1 MMNTIASLEF
11 DLEGLRRVESRIQ
24 TRLREIKTEIVDAEE
39 QIWEIRFRNQCVA
52 LRKKHPTLWWERAPD
67 GCRDDV
73 WHVSDTRVDDSADD
87 DPYEGDHYVYCWGEV
102 HLRLT
107 EYIEMHEKEETDE

>member
-1 MMNTIASLEF
+1 MSKTIASLEF
-11 DLEGLRRVESRIQ
+11 DLEGLRRAASNTL
-24 TRLREIKTEIVDAEE
+24 TRLRELNMAIDAVGE
-39 QIWEIRFRNQCVA
+39 QISEIGFRKECVA

>member
-1 MMNTIASLEF
+1 MSKTIAGLESE
-11 DLEGLRRVESRIQ
+11 LERLRSAARNTL
-24 TRLREIKTEIVDAEE
+24 TRLRELNIAIDAVQE
-39 QIWEIRFRNQCVA
+39 QVSEIRFRNQCVA

-87 DPYEGDHYVYCWGEV
+87 PYEGDHYVYCWGDV

-107 EYIEMHEKEETDE
+107 EYIEMREKEETDE